1 MPSLFSQAAPKPAP
15 VPPPA
20 VMPTA
25 DDDAIKA
32 AQRQKQAA
40 IQAQSGRA
48 STIYSQNSGSGS
60 DKFGA

>member
-1 MPSLFSQAAPKPAP
+1 MPSLFSPAKPAP
-15 VPPPA
+15 TPTPA
-20 VMPTA
+20 ALPTA
-25 DDDAIKA
+25 DDEAIKA

-48 STIYSQNSGSGS
+48 STIYSQNSGGGT